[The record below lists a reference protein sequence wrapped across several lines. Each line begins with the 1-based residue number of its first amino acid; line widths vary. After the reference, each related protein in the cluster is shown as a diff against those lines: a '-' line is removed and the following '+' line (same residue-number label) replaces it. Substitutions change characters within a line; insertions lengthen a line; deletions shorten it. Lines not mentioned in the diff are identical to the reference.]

1 MKVFVDTNVILD
13 YILQREHYTEAKRAI
28 AQEVAA
34 QDTLLM
40 SVGGF
45 YTMLYV
51 VDKYFRKEFQQ
62 NHIVA
67 VAQTRDVMRKVL
79 SLFTVAE
86 HDNTSL
92 LNGLNDLAF
101 HDLEDSCQYQLAVKH
116 GCEKLLTFNT
126 SDYPADTCKGIEIV
140 AL

>member
-126 SDYPADTCKGIEIV
+126 SDYPADTCKGLEIV
-140 AL
+140 AP

>member
-1 MKVFVDTNVILD
+1 MKVFV
-13 YILQREHYTEAKRAI
+13 
-28 AQEVAA
+28 
-34 QDTLLM
+34 
-40 SVGGF
+40 

-51 VDKYFRKEFQQ
+51 VDKYFRKSSQQ
-62 NHIVA
+62 SHILA
-67 VAQTRDVMRKVL
+67 VAQTRVVMRKVL

-92 LNGLNDLAF
+92 LSSIDDVTF